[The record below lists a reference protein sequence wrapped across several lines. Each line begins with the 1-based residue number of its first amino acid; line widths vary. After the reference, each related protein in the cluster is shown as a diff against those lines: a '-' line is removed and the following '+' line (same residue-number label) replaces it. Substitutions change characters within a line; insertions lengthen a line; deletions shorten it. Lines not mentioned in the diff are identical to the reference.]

1 MGYPLSLVLAVLF
14 AAYSLVTMM
23 AIVLWRKN
31 PTIDINRAT
40 DKINFALCGVLTV
53 CAWFFQ
59 QSTYVD
65 LDRMMEEIGQ
75 GPDLLL
81 KLYGSQP
88 LSFVLLMIGYWTGD
102 RRVLQVIGC
111 ALTYGLAMVIIAELK
126 KMLHPDPITAFLGT
140 MLYLVRPGFV
150 TAVTNIRFWIA
161 VELLLLAGVIWLKR
175 KRWQLPVCLIV
186 AGILLHSGVI
196 PVIMG
201 FAIAMI
207 SSRSLFVFLCVIAVL
222 YSAFLSQIIDFLS
235 SFGVTFFDYVSTRMA
250 AYYGEGMSQGS
261 YDAEMLEAGGNLLGI
276 RMLCI
281 IIPMVL
287 LYFIFR
293 SSLSQVLPAGMER
306 FIIFELV
313 FVAGSSQSYTVFIR
327 YTILALYLMIPVMF
341 CYLSHFF
348 INDCHVSGMQKNNN
362 EKAVRSFASVM
373 AKPLF
378 LFLLLALFFFLLCQ
392 WHNAYYS
399 SVLVF

>member
-140 MLYLVRPGFV
+140 ML
-150 TAVTNIRFWIA
+150 
-161 VELLLLAGVIWLKR
+161 
-175 KRWQLPVCLIV
+175 
-186 AGILLHSGVI
+186 
-196 PVIMG
+196 
-201 FAIAMI
+201 
-207 SSRSLFVFLCVIAVL
+207 
-222 YSAFLSQIIDFLS
+222 
-235 SFGVTFFDYVSTRMA
+235 
-250 AYYGEGMSQGS
+250 
-261 YDAEMLEAGGNLLGI
+261 
-276 RMLCI
+276 
-281 IIPMVL
+281 
-287 LYFIFR
+287 
-293 SSLSQVLPAGMER
+293 
-306 FIIFELV
+306 
-313 FVAGSSQSYTVFIR
+313 
-327 YTILALYLMIPVMF
+327 
-341 CYLSHFF
+341 
-348 INDCHVSGMQKNNN
+348 
-362 EKAVRSFASVM
+362 
-373 AKPLF
+373 
-378 LFLLLALFFFLLCQ
+378 
-392 WHNAYYS
+392 
-399 SVLVF
+399 